1 MYYIYAYIDPRT
13 DLPFYIGKGKNNR
26 KFSHLREQDETSEKV
41 NLIKEIQLV
50 GLEPKIIELE
60 SNIEDEAI
68 AYNREN
74 YYILIYGR
82 RGIEANG
89 ILTNKALHGQPP
101 KPIWDSSRKKRH
113 SEWNKSYWTP
123 ERINEHKTKNLKP
136 LTTAGRE
143 KISQSSIGTVPVT
156 DLEGNSLRV
165 SKAIFTMVDRTGPLS
180 THTYVAVSSKEAR
193 LRKSLKN
200 TP

>member
-26 KFSHLREQDETSEKV
+26 KFDHLKEQDETSEKV

-60 SNIEDEAI
+60 SNIENEAI

-82 RGIEANG
+82 KGFETNG

-123 ERINEHKTKNLKP
+123 ERIKEHKEKNLVP
-136 LTTAGRE
+136 LSEEGRD
-143 KISQSSIGTVPVT
+143 KISKSSLGTVSVVDLKGNGLRIPVEVYNNMDRSGPINT
-156 DLEGNSLRV
+156 HMYV
-165 SKAIFTMVDRTGPLS
+165 S
-180 THTYVAVSSKEAR
+180 VSSKEAR
-193 LRKSLKN
+193 HRRN